1 MTQVDILAFGAHPDD
16 VEIGM
21 GGTIAKYVQK
31 GKRVAI
37 CNLTFAELSS
47 NGTKENRQLEAKKAA
62 QTLKV
67 QELIQLSLPDRGL
80 YITEEHIKAVSRVIR
95 TYKPKVVFAPY
106 AIDRHPDHGNCAKL
120 VEESLFS
127 AKIRKFDEKSNLPAH
142 NVTKLYYYMI
152 NGFHKPDFYINVS
165 DVIHIKKEAL
175 QAYESQF
182 IKSEGSVDTPLTNNY
197 IQRVLDRE
205 KLYGMECGCDYA
217 EGFFAK
223 EPLILEDDLLG
234 GA

>member
-1 MTQVDILAFGAHPDD
+1 MTSLDILAFGAHPDD

-31 GKRVAI
+31 GNKIGI
-37 CNLTFAELSS
+37 CNLTYAELSS

-62 QTLKV
+62 QTLNV
-67 QELIQLSLPDRGL
+67 HELIQLSLPDRGL
-80 YITEEHIKAVSRVIR
+80 YISDENIKVISRVIR
-95 TYKPKVVFAPY
+95 TYKPKVVFVPY
-106 AIDRHPDHGNCAKL
+106 SIDRHPDHGNCAKL
-120 VEESLFS
+120 VEEVLFS
-127 AKIRKFDEKSNLPAH
+127 AKIRKFDEESNMQPH
-142 NVTKLYYYMI
+142 NVSKLYFYMI
-152 NGFHKPDFYINVS
+152 NGLHKPDFYINIS
-165 DVIHIKKEAL
+165 EFIHIKKEAL

-182 IKSEGSVDTPLTNNY
+182 ILTEGSVATPLTNNY
-197 IQRVLDRE
+197 IQRVIDRE
-205 KLYGMECGCDYA
+205 KLFGTECGCDYA